1 MAISSLPFK
10 RNESSPRDLRNTNYV
25 FILFMALSLVSLLFH
40 TRSLANISTALLWAL
55 ACFAS
60 GAAAGF
66 LFGIPKILQSADST
80 SSKAGDESV
89 YNQQVNTNL
98 VEISDWLTKII
109 VGLGLI
115 NLVEIPSFVGRVAH
129 TLAASM
135 GDPKDHLAFSAALI
149 ICFFVVGFLFGYL
162 STRLFLAGAFYRA
175 DKGASGILQLTSFV
189 AEADSSLVKEVFSK
203 VTDKEFNEGES
214 SFKEGED
221 KGDGDEPKEIEEILG
236 SWTRK

>member
-1 MAISSLPFK
+1 
-10 RNESSPRDLRNTNYV
+10 
-25 FILFMALSLVSLLFH
+25 MALSLAGLLFH
-40 TRSLANISTALLWAL
+40 TRSPSISTALLWAL

-66 LFGIPKILQSADST
+66 LFGIPKILQSTDSA
-80 SSKAGDESV
+80 SAKQDDESA

-115 NLVEIPSFVGRVAH
+115 NLVKIPSFVGRVSN
-129 TLAASM
+129 TLASSM
-135 GDPKDHLAFSAALI
+135 GDPKEHLAFAEALI

-175 DKGASGILQLTSFV
+175 DPRSSGIREFV
-189 AEADSSLVKEVFSK
+189 ADADPTLVKEVFSN
-203 VTDKEFNEGES
+203 VTDKELDEGEA

-221 KGDGDEPKEIEEILG
+221 KGDANESKEIDKILG
-236 SWTRK
+236 NLRRDYRAS

>member
-1 MAISSLPFK
+1 MPRPSLPFK
-10 RNESSPRDLRNTNYV
+10 RNQGSAGDLRNTNYV
-25 FILFMALSLVSLLFH
+25 FILFMALSLAGLLFH
-40 TRSLANISTALLWAL
+40 TRSPASISTALLWAL

-66 LFGIPKILQSADST
+66 LFGIPKILQSTDA
-80 SSKAGDESV
+80 KQGDVSA

-115 NLVEIPSFVGRVAH
+115 NLVKIPSFVGRVSN
-129 TLAASM
+129 TLALSM
-135 GDPKDHLAFSAALI
+135 GDPQEHLAFAEALI

-175 DKGASGILQLTSFV
+175 DYPSGIRRFV
-189 AEADSSLVKEVFSK
+189 ADADPTLVKEVFSN
-203 VTDKEFNEGES
+203 VTDRELDEGEA
-214 SFKEGED
+214 SFKEGDD
-221 KGDGDEPKEIEEILG
+221 KGDADESKEIDKILDNLRRNHEA
-236 SWTRK
+236 S